1 MFTKSKNKK
10 HFKNVFINI
19 GFAVFLLFAATTVF
33 SCDSI
38 FDNDIQPE
46 SESSEEQLETAD
58 SSSGSDSSSAESS
71 GGSIQNSPG
80 AESGG
85 TQAAGQNPLTRI
97 IPPVQFEGYI
107 FTAGTNPDEID
118 SIIARAEAE
127 LLAREE
133 EQGLISPS
141 EADAFR
147 SALPLLPTDIGEEE
161 SNRYVYYVKAYGHT
175 TGNPAELCEVT
186 EDEVS
191 YMPPESGSTFIKKFR
206 MSLEVGKD
214 WTIESGLKKKPV
226 GTPGQAGYQAEIIL
240 LKDTFPI
247 VTTETNALLNHAFV
261 LKPLTGGQGKID
273 LKIILDSQAGSKVGS
288 IVLKNDVTAE
298 VLTNMTAQRNSA
310 TEYTIRSTASDGF
323 ISSGQYPVRIVFM
336 SGENGTGYQQY
347 CSIQTINIFNNLTTN
362 KWDGVPL
369 ATSGGSG
376 GSPQLNKFLITN
388 QAITDAANNMF
399 YVGNAMTAASDSNTG
414 SPMSPF
420 ASLQKAV
427 DTIAAN
433 GSASKSYT
441 IFITQ
446 TIETTSGT
454 VFPSTLNGKAAS
466 IRIEGKTI
474 SGNTP
479 PALKLAASGSGS
491 VIRSESSVPVSF
503 EKLEISGGKGTDVEG
518 VLKGGGIYIAGG
530 SVTVGSGVDIKNNSV
545 GTTGVGSGVY
555 VAHVG
560 SGSTASSVFKMK
572 GAAKV
577 SAGNDVCLA
586 EGESIT
592 VQGLTGTGAAATIT
606 PEKWKHNL
614 VVLTGTGVTTAVADR
629 FPLNIPS
636 IDPDEWQ
643 KIIATDGTSVKVD
656 APIYVGTGGNDE
668 TYPGTR
674 TKPFATF
681 ARACQE
687 MTEAKAYTIYVKG
700 TVTGKQT
707 IPGSGNTPAATSI
720 KITVNKST
728 TIPGA
733 GGTPDSDAV
742 LNAGCT
748 NSNNGTALTINT
760 AIPVTIEH
768 LTVRGGWLSNM
779 GGGNGAGIR
788 LAGNATLK
796 LGHGAVVKGN
806 YSGGSA
812 GGVYVT
818 EGTKLFMYGSAL
830 IGDSGTAVASS
841 HNQFSYNND
850 DTTTADCANGAAG
863 ANGGGIF
870 CDKGTI
876 YLGYT
881 GFDTDGTTPVLAAGD
896 DAFTGGVCRNYSN
909 TQGGA
914 IYVSSGTAYI
924 AGGNYSNNF
933 SQNGGGGAISIYKST
948 VYISG
953 GNFENNKARYGGG
966 IAVRT
971 ASSAASSCVMTG
983 GTIGGNSR
991 PNVVYSSLHP
1001 EQANGGA
1008 VYIEPDTTFSLGGSA
1023 YIPYGGSIK
1032 SNDVYLAKTVSGDT
1046 VKYATLNVTSSNTD
1060 LTGSDTLVAVITPQ
1074 EYKRGIP
1081 ILSGTD
1087 AILGTF
1093 TAAGSKLQLSE
1104 NDSDWTRNV
1113 TPATATE
1120 SGKLTITSPVYVV
1133 DSAETN
1139 STRPAGF
1146 SKGLTAAAGALGT
1159 MNKPFSN
1166 ISDAT
1171 SVFENVN
1178 SPAEIIIVGTVNG
1191 AQSVGVMSASELTIK
1206 GYMASGETSSTAKLY
1221 GNFPTAS
1228 TSGTVLTLNVLK
1240 TGTTSDYVPVIIK
1253 DLTISGGNTTG
1264 DGGGIKNSSGTLTL
1278 AEGVRITGNRATG
1291 KGGGIYN
1298 DSGMILMY
1306 GDAWVGDSTATLAS
1320 GDDISSSQ
1328 CANTAQHGG
1337 GIYNNNGK
1345 LVFGYSAYT
1354 SETNNTPQELTGGV
1368 GRNYVSGA
1376 GGGIYSYSD
1385 TSITSIKTGKFC
1397 YNKSLV
1403 NGGGLYIHKLYLSG
1417 GTIYNNEA
1425 LKADASAGKGG
1436 GVYINT
1442 GFIEMSGGIIKSNSA
1457 YYGGG
1462 VYISPNQRLTMSGG
1476 VIGGDG
1482 VPNTAVASGGGVFV
1496 EAHATF
1502 NVSAAALVWQGSEKS
1517 NDVCCYTDNFVTL
1530 ADSLNG
1536 SGNTSS
1542 NKMVLTP
1549 FSWGRGKKILGGGAK
1564 LTSTELGKFKI
1575 SDDEWS
1581 ILLDGT
1587 GADTVGRINADIWVA
1602 GKGADGSV
1610 TLSTGVGDSATGGL
1624 APSDSNRGT
1633 KKQPYATIK
1642 KAVQQIGNI
1651 NKKADYT
1658 INIDGTLTG
1667 TQQIYSDDLSTGQ
1680 ANKLILLGT
1689 TADGTGVTNPTTL
1702 NGGFTSSDKGTT
1714 LSITTPVPIEIKN
1727 LKITGGYA
1735 SSKGGGILVNGY
1747 KVHLTLDEGALITGN
1762 TSSNDGGGIYFVG
1775 ANSVENRATLIMKS
1789 NAQISGNYANITG
1802 GGVFLEYAD
1811 LCMSGNALIGQLTS
1825 TNDYA
1830 TSSTGNHSNKAES
1843 YGGGVYCRWSAKI
1856 RLGYASPDSN
1866 DKSLLNDGYGIIYNY
1881 SDDNGGGIC
1890 VVSGDTIEIDSG
1902 SISKNGCY
1910 RDGGAVSLGV
1920 GSAMTMTGGTISYNY
1935 AGNNGGGVC
1944 VESGSLDSNYG
1955 TFSLEGGTF
1964 TENTV
1969 NNSSSYNGGAI
1980 CVKAPYGKFNI
1991 KGSPSLPS
1999 SGLKNNDIYLKSYTQ
2014 SDVTYYAKVNIAAAL
2029 GNSASLTI
2037 TPPSYDG
2044 SIVYLSETSTGLM
2057 AANFAKISVTPDGS
2071 TSPAT
2076 PYYMGPYGKLIT
2088 APSASAFSTASE
2100 VVAAGKVAA
2109 CTQSDFAK
2117 IAGWVNGGSDLEG
2130 VTVELFNDITI
2141 SSSYTPIG
2149 SNGTHA
2155 FKGDIDGHGYTIT
2168 FNNLTIYSTCIGVV
2182 GIAHGSTFKNLNVT
2196 GSISSIYPYIGGI
2209 VGSLRDGGRI
2219 ENCTS
2224 SLNINYTDDD
2234 TARIGGIVG
2243 EIQATN
2249 GSRNSYIINC
2259 INTGNITSSDIHGGG
2274 CGGIAGNAND
2284 AIIRNCY
2291 NSGNVNGVFQ
2301 CGGIVGA
2308 AASGIS
2314 GAHGCE
2320 IENCGNTG
2328 TISISS
2334 TESTKKN
2341 RVGGIVG
2348 GPINSDT
2355 KHAPQIKCCFN
2366 SGTITNTDGTGKGFG
2381 IYGYESK
2388 GLGSMTNC
2396 YWLSGTCLIGMNN
2409 VADDT
2414 SLIYTTASSVLSN
2427 LNTLNTSNSTT
2438 YKKWK
2443 VSGNSFVFDE

>member
-58 SSSGSDSSSAESS
+58 SSSGSDSSSAGSS
-71 GGSIQNSPG
+71 GGSVQNSPG
-80 AESGG
+80 ADSGG
-85 TQAAGQNPLTRI
+85 TQAADQNPFTRI

-118 SIIARAEAE
+118 SIITRAEAE

-214 WTIESGLKKKPV
+214 WTIEAGLKKKPV

-288 IVLKNDVTAE
+288 IVLKDDVTAA

-310 TEYTIRSTASDGF
+310 TEYTILSTASDGF

-369 ATSGGSG
+369 ATSGGLG

-454 VFPSTLNGKAAS
+454 VFPSSLNGKAAS

-479 PALKLAASGSGS
+479 PALKLSATGSGS

-518 VLKGGGIYIAGG
+518 VLKGGGIYVAGG

-606 PEKWKHNL
+606 PENWKHNL
-614 VVLTGTGVTTAVADR
+614 VVLTGTGITTAVADR
-629 FPLNIPS
+629 FPLNLPS

-656 APIYVGTGGNDE
+656 APIYVEEGGNDE

-687 MTEAKAYTIYVKG
+687 MTEAKAYTVYVKG

-707 IPGSGNTPAATSI
+707 IPGTGNTPAATSI

-841 HNQFSYNND
+841 HNQFSYNNE

-933 SQNGGGGAISIYKST
+933 AQNGGGGAISIYKST

-983 GTIGGNSR
+983 GTIGGNGR

-1060 LTGSDTLVAVITPQ
+1060 LTGSTTLVAVITPQ

-1081 ILSGTD
+1081 VLSGTD

-1120 SGKLTITSPVYVV
+1120 PGKLTITSPVYVV
-1133 DSAETN
+1133 DSAVVN

-1146 SKGLTAAAGALGT
+1146 SKGLTAAAGGLGT

-1191 AQSVGVMSASELTIK
+1191 AQSVGTMSASELTIK
-1206 GYMASGETSSTAKLY
+1206 GYMASGETSSSAKLY
-1221 GNFPTAS
+1221 GNFSSAS
-1228 TSGTVLTLNVLK
+1228 DSGTVLTLNASK
-1240 TGTTSDYVPVIIK
+1240 TGTTSAVPVIIK

-1278 AEGVRITGNRATG
+1278 AEGVRITGNKATG

-1337 GIYNNNGK
+1337 GIYNAAGK
-1345 LVFGYSAYT
+1345 LAFGYSAYT

-1403 NGGGLYIHKLYLSG
+1403 NGGGLYICKLYLSG

-1425 LKADASAGKGG
+1425 LKADSSAGKGG

-1457 YYGGG
+1457 YSGGG
-1462 VYISPNQRLTMSGG
+1462 IFISPSQRLTMSGG

-1549 FSWGRGKKILGGGAK
+1549 LSWGRGKKILGGGAK
-1564 LTSTELGKFKI
+1564 LTSTELEKFKI

-1581 ILLDGT
+1581 ILSDGT
-1587 GADTVGRINADIWVA
+1587 GAATVGRINADIWVA

-1642 KAVQQIGNI
+1642 KAVQQIGYI

-1667 TQQIYSDDLSTGQ
+1667 TQQIYSNDLSTDQ

-1702 NGGFTSSDKGTT
+1702 NGGFTSSNKGVT

-1727 LKITGGYA
+1727 LKITGGYT

-1762 TSSNDGGGIYFVG
+1762 TSSSEGGGIYFEG
-1775 ANSVENRATLIMKS
+1775 KDGENRATLIMKS
-1789 NAQISGNYANITG
+1789 NAQISGNTASVNG
-1802 GGVFLEYAD
+1802 GGVYLSYAD
-1811 LCMSGNALIGQLTS
+1811 LCMSDYALIGQLTS

-1830 TSSTGNHSNKAES
+1830 TNTTGGYSNKADS
-1843 YGGGVYCRWSAKI
+1843 YGGGVYCLWNAKI

-1881 SDDNGGGIC
+1881 SAVNGGGIC
-1890 VVSGDTIEIDSG
+1890 VSSEDTIEIDSG

-1910 RDGGAVSLGV
+1910 RDGGAVSVGT

-1944 VESGSLDSNYG
+1944 VESGSSDSYYG

-1969 NNSSSYNGGAI
+1969 NNSTSYNGGAI
-1980 CVKAPYGKFNI
+1980 YVKAPYGIFNI

-1999 SGLKNNDIYLKSYTQ
+1999 SGLRNNDVYLHSTVK

-2044 SIVYLSETSTGLM
+2044 SIVYLSESSTGLM
-2057 AANFAKISVTPDGS
+2057 AANFAKISVTPDAS

-2076 PYYMGPYGKLIT
+2076 PYYMGPAGKLIT
-2088 APSASAFSTASE
+2088 APAISAFAEAPTSGTAGVCS
-2100 VVAAGKVAA
+2100 VDDFNTIARWVRTDGK
-2109 CTQSDFAK
+2109 
-2117 IAGWVNGGSDLEG
+2117 DLSG
-2130 VTVELFNDITI
+2130 VTIELCDDFTLGSTNSSIGYSSSKPFKGTIDGKGHTITYDGATGSFVGYAGTGAVIKDLTFESENTI
-2141 SSSYTPIG
+2141 SFPAVANTIEGATIQNCVNYCNVSYTR
-2149 SNGTHA
+2149 NA
-2155 FKGDIDGHGYTIT
+2155 
-2168 FNNLTIYSTCIGVV
+2168 
-2182 GIAHGSTFKNLNVT
+2182 
-2196 GSISSIYPYIGGI
+2196 GGI
-2209 VGSLRDGGRI
+2209 VGTASSTGAVNGSGATSRDCVISDCVNYGSVTATGSGDVGGIVSNGHSCRI
-2219 ENCTS
+2219 INCEQYGNVSNQSTQS
-2224 SLNINYTDDD
+2224 GAL
-2234 TARIGGIVG
+2234 AGGIVG
-2243 EIQATN
+2243 
-2249 GSRNSYIINC
+2249 RPSYNVTGENVAC
-2259 INTGNITSSDIHGGG
+2259 I
-2274 CGGIAGNAND
+2274 
-2284 AIIRNCY
+2284 
-2291 NSGNVNGVFQ
+2291 
-2301 CGGIVGA
+2301 
-2308 AASGIS
+2308 
-2314 GAHGCE
+2314 
-2320 IENCGNTG
+2320 IENCCVTGNVTAGLIAGGIIGGATSGTSRVLNCCFTG
-2328 TISISS
+2328 TVHGDFKSAAIGSGAYSNDFYVSNADLTISS
-2334 TESTKKN
+2334 DSPATTAAGVTRVTAITST
-2341 RVGGIVG
+2341 VIGSL
-2348 GPINSDT
+2348 NS
-2355 KHAPQIKCCFN
+2355 PV
-2366 SGTITNTDGTGKGFG
+2366 TN
-2381 IYGYESK
+2381 ISSEM
-2388 GLGSMTNC
+2388 LGSSNYSRYRT
-2396 YWLSGTCLIGMNN
+2396 WTL
-2409 VADDT
+2409 D
-2414 SLIYTTASSVLSN
+2414 ASNKPKLVR
-2427 LNTLNTSNSTT
+2427 
-2438 YKKWK
+2438 
-2443 VSGNSFVFDE
+2443 D

>member
-19 GFAVFLLFAATTVF
+19 VFAVFLLFAATSVF

-58 SSSGSDSSSAESS
+58 SSSGSDSSSAGSS
-71 GGSIQNSPG
+71 GGSVQNSPG

-85 TQAAGQNPLTRI
+85 TQAADQNPFTRI

-214 WTIESGLKKKPV
+214 WTIEAGLKKKPV
-226 GTPGQAGYQAEIIL
+226 GTSGQAGYQAEIIL

-288 IVLKNDVTAE
+288 IVLKDDVTAA

-310 TEYTIRSTASDGF
+310 TEYTILSTASDGF

-454 VFPSTLNGKAAS
+454 VFPSSLNGKAAS

-545 GTTGVGSGVY
+545 GATGVGSGVY

-606 PEKWKHNL
+606 PEKWKRNS
-614 VVLTGTGVTTAVADR
+614 VVLTGTGITTAVTDR
-629 FPLNIPS
+629 FPLNLPS
-636 IDPDEWQ
+636 VDPDEWQ
-643 KIIATDGTSVKVD
+643 KIISADATSVKID
-656 APIYVGTGGNDE
+656 APIYVGEGGDDDN
-668 TYPGTR
+668 YPGTR
-674 TKPFATF
+674 TKPFASLN
-681 ARACQE
+681 RAME
-687 MTEAKAYTIYVKG
+687 ELTEIKDYTIYVKG
-700 TVTGKQT
+700 TITGPQTLRKDNESWASNAGKPTGVT
-707 IPGSGNTPAATSI
+707 
-720 KITVNKST
+720 ITVNKST
-728 TIPGA
+728 SIPGT
-733 GGTPDSDAV
+733 GGVPDADAV
-742 LNAGCT
+742 LDAGLM
-748 NSNNGTALTINT
+748 GGYGYRPALLIQTK
-760 AIPVTIEH
+760 IPVTIEH
-768 LTVRGGWLSNM
+768 LTITGGNNISAD
-779 GGGNGAGIR
+779 GGGIEISSMNGYA
-788 LAGNATLK
+788 LETVLK
-796 LGHGAVVKGN
+796 LGNGVVITGNYAGESGGGLSIPKNAVV
-806 YSGGSA
+806 
-812 GGVYVT
+812 
-818 EGTKLFMYGSAL
+818 FMYGSAL
-830 IGDSGTAVASS
+830 IGDATETLATGNNRNNITASANTAGGSS
-841 HNQFSYNND
+841 D
-850 DTTTADCANGAAG
+850 IKG
-863 ANGGGIF
+863 GGGIN
-870 CDKGTI
+870 CRGKL

-881 GFDTDGTTPVLAAGD
+881 GFDTEGNPVLATGD
-896 DAFTGGVCRNYSN
+896 NAFTGGVCRNY
-909 TQGGA
+909 TQGAGGGILA
-914 IYVSSGTAYI
+914 RDGFVMI
-924 AGGNYSNNF
+924 AGGKYSYNYSEYKA
-933 SQNGGGGAISIYKST
+933 GGAVSLRT
-948 VYISG
+948 VDRTSASLTISG
-953 GNFENNKARYGGG
+953 GNFEGNKAKQGGAISVG
-966 IAVRT
+966 TYTSNAGVYRSGAVCT
-971 ASSAASSCVMTG
+971 MTG
-983 GTIGGNSR
+983 GTIGGNSH
-991 PNVVYSSLHP
+991 PNTAT
-1001 EQANGGA
+1001 EAGGA
-1008 VYIEPDTTFSLGGSA
+1008 VYIEPDTTFSLGGNA

-1133 DSAETN
+1133 DSAEVN

-1146 SKGLTAAAGALGT
+1146 SKGLTATAGGLGT

-1221 GNFPTAS
+1221 GKFSTAS

-1253 DLTISGGNTTG
+1253 DLTISGGNKTG

-1278 AEGVRITGNRATG
+1278 AEGVRITGNKATG
-1291 KGGGIYN
+1291 NGGGIYN
-1298 DSGMILMY
+1298 DSGTILMY

-1337 GIYNNNGK
+1337 GIYNYAGK
-1345 LVFGYSAYT
+1345 LAFGYSAYT

-1403 NGGGLYIHKLYLSG
+1403 NGGGLYICKLYLSG
-1417 GTIYNNEA
+1417 GTIYNNDA
-1425 LKADASAGKGG
+1425 LKADSSAGKGG

-1462 VYISPNQRLTMSGG
+1462 VYISPSQRLTMSGG

-1482 VPNTAVASGGGVFV
+1482 VPNTAVANGGGVFV

-1530 ADSLNG
+1530 ADSLND

-1549 FSWGRGKKILGGGAK
+1549 FSWGRGKKILDGGAK

-1581 ILLDGT
+1581 IISDGT
-1587 GADTVGRINADIWVA
+1587 GAATVGRINADIWVA

-1642 KAVQQIGNI
+1642 KAVQQIGYI

-1658 INIDGTLTG
+1658 INIDGTLTS
-1667 TQQIYSDDLSTGQ
+1667 TQQIYSDDLSTDQ

-1702 NGGFTSSDKGTT
+1702 NGGFTSSNKGVT

-1727 LKITGGYA
+1727 LKITGGYT

-1762 TSSNDGGGIYFVG
+1762 TSSSEGGGIYFEG
-1775 ANSVENRATLIMKS
+1775 KDGENRATLIMKS
-1789 NAQISGNYANITG
+1789 NAQISGNTASVNG
-1802 GGVFLEYAD
+1802 GGVYLSYAD
-1811 LCMSGNALIGQLTS
+1811 LCMSDYALIGQLTS

-1830 TSSTGNHSNKAES
+1830 TNTTGGYSNKAS
-1843 YGGGVYCRWSAKI
+1843 LGAGVYCMYDAKV
-1856 RLGYASPDSN
+1856 RLGYASPEAD
-1866 DKSLLNDGYGIIYNY
+1866 DKKLLNDGYGIIYNY
-1881 SDDNGGGIC
+1881 AGTAGGGIC
-1890 VVSGDTIEIDSG
+1890 SYSTHNTIEMDSG
-1902 SISKNGCY
+1902 NISKNTGY
-1910 RDGGAVSLGV
+1910 DNSGGVYLPSGFV
-1920 GSAMTMTGGTISYNY
+1920 MIMTGGTISYNY
-1935 AGNNGGGVC
+1935 TAKQGGGVY
-1944 VESGSLDSNYG
+1944 VGSGTSSDKFA
-1955 TFSLEGGTF
+1955 TFTLEGGTF
-1964 TENTV
+1964 TGNTV
-1969 NNSSSYNGGAI
+1969 GGSSSDYRGGAI
-1980 CVKAPYGKFNI
+1980 YVEAPYGTFNI

-1999 SGLKNNDIYLKSYTQ
+1999 SGLNNNDVYLHSTVKSG
-2014 SDVTYYAKVNIAAAL
+2014 VTYYTKANIAAAL
-2029 GNSASLTI
+2029 GNSASLII

-2044 SIVYLSETSTGLM
+2044 SIVYLSETTTGLIS
-2057 AANFAKISVTPDGS
+2057 ANFSKISVTPDAS

-2076 PYYMGPYGKLIT
+2076 QYYMSPAGKLIT
-2088 APSASAFSTASE
+2088 APAISAFAEAPTSGTAAICSADDFNTIARW
-2100 VVAAGKVAA
+2100 VRTDGK
-2109 CTQSDFAK
+2109 
-2117 IAGWVNGGSDLEG
+2117 DLSG
-2130 VTVELFNDITI
+2130 VTIELCDDFTLGSTNSSIGYSSSKPFKGTIDGKGHTITYDGATNSFVGYAGTGAVIKNLTFESANTI
-2141 SSSYTPIG
+2141 SFPSVADTIEGTTIQNCVNYCDVSYYDDAG
-2149 SNGTHA
+2149 G
-2155 FKGDIDGHGYTIT
+2155 
-2168 FNNLTIYSTCIGVV
+2168 LV
-2182 GIAHGSTFKNLNVT
+2182 GLA
-2196 GSISSIYPYIGGI
+2196 
-2209 VGSLRDGGRI
+2209 
-2219 ENCTS
+2219 
-2224 SLNINYTDDD
+2224 
-2234 TARIGGIVG
+2234 
-2243 EIQATN
+2243 QATN
-2249 GSRNSYIINC
+2249 GSSATARDCVISDCVNYGNVTSTTGDAGGIASNADTCRIINC
-2259 INTGNITSSDIHGGG
+2259 EQ
-2274 CGGIAGNAND
+2274 
-2284 AIIRNCY
+2284 Y
-2291 NSGNVNGVFQ
+2291 GNVSCTNGWA
-2301 CGGIVGA
+2301 GGIVGRPSYNLTGESVA
-2308 AASGIS
+2308 CI
-2314 GAHGCE
+2314 
-2320 IENCGNTG
+2320 IENCCTTGNVSAG
-2328 TISISS
+2328 
-2334 TESTKKN
+2334 KMA
-2341 RVGGIVG
+2341 GGIVG
-2348 GPINSDT
+2348 VVTQGTSRILN
-2355 KHAPQIKCCFN
+2355 CCFTGTVSGGLKAAAIGAGAYSNDFYVSDVDLVISSN
-2366 SGTITNTDGTGKGFG
+2366 S
-2381 IYGYESK
+2381 S
-2388 GLGSMTNC
+2388 
-2396 YWLSGTCLIGMNN
+2396 
-2409 VADDT
+2409 A
-2414 SLIYTTASSVLSN
+2414 TTATGVTRVTVMTSTQIGL
-2427 LNTLNTSNSTT
+2427 LNAPATNIASEMLGTSNYSSYRTWT
-2438 YKKWK
+2438 LDASNKPKL
-2443 VSGNSFVFDE
+2443 VRD

>member
-1 MFTKSKNKK
+1 MFTKSKDKK
-10 HFKNVFINI
+10 HFKKVFINI
-19 GFAVFLLFAATTVF
+19 GFAVFLLFAATSFF

-46 SESSEEQLETAD
+46 SESSEEQQETAD
-58 SSSGSDSSSAESS
+58 SSSGSDSSSAGSS
-71 GGSIQNSPG
+71 GGSAQNSPD

-85 TQAAGQNPLTRI
+85 TQAADQNPFTRI

-214 WTIESGLKKKPV
+214 WTIEAGLKKKPV
-226 GTPGQAGYQAEIIL
+226 GTPGQAGYQAEAIL

-288 IVLKNDVTAE
+288 IVLKDDVTAA
-298 VLTNMTAQRNSA
+298 VLTNMTAQRNSE

-336 SGENGTGYQQY
+336 SINENGTEYQQY

-362 KWDGVPL
+362 KWEGVPL

-446 TIETTSGT
+446 TIETNLGT
-454 VFPSTLNGKAAS
+454 VFPSSLNGKAAS

-474 SGNTP
+474 SGNTS
-479 PALKLAASGSGS
+479 PALKLAATGSGS

-614 VVLTGTGVTTAVADR
+614 VVLTGTGITTAVADR
-629 FPLNIPS
+629 FPLNLPS
-636 IDPDEWQ
+636 PDPDEWS
-643 KIIATDGTSVKVD
+643 KVVSADGTSVKID
-656 APIYVGTGGNDE
+656 APIYVGTDGNDE

-687 MTEAKAYTIYVKG
+687 MTEVKAYTIYVKG

-748 NSNNGTALTINT
+748 SSIDNSGNALTIST

-768 LTVRGGWLSNM
+768 LTVRGGYVHSS
-779 GGGNGAGIR
+779 GVDGAGIC
-788 LAGNATLK
+788 LADSSNATLK
-796 LGHGAVVKGN
+796 LGPGVVVKGN
-806 YSGGSA
+806 YSENNA
-812 GGVYVT
+812 GGVYVSQEAT
-818 EGTKLFMYGSAL
+818 LFMYGSAL
-830 IGDSGTAVASS
+830 IGDLKTTVAAGN
-841 HNQFSYNND
+841 NQNSYMND
-850 DTTTADCANGAAG
+850 DTTAAPCANAADSSNG
-863 ANGGGIF
+863 HGGGGIL
-870 CDKGTI
+870 CKGTI

-881 GFDTDGTTPVLAAGD
+881 GFDTDGTTPVLAAGE
-896 DAFTGGVCRNYSN
+896 DAFTGGVCRNFSGGH
-909 TQGGA
+909 GGA

-924 AGGNYSNNF
+924 AGGNYFNNF
-933 SQNGGGGAISIYKST
+933 AQNGGGGAISIFQST

-966 IAVRT
+966 IALRT
-971 ASSAASSCVMTG
+971 ASSPASSCEMTG
-983 GTIGGNSR
+983 GTIGGNGR
-991 PNVVYSSLHP
+991 PNVVYSSLYP

-1008 VYIEPDTTFSLGGSA
+1008 VYIEPDTTFSLRGSA

-1032 SNDVYLAKTVSGDT
+1032 SNDVYLAKAVSGDT

-1060 LTGSDTLVAVITPQ
+1060 LTGSDTLVAAITPQ

-1139 STRPAGF
+1139 STRPACF
-1146 SKGLTAAAGALGT
+1146 SKGLTATAGGLGT

-1206 GYMASGETSSTAKLY
+1206 GYIPSGETSSSAKLY
-1221 GNFPTAS
+1221 GNFFSAS
-1228 TSGTVLTLNVLK
+1228 DSGTVLTLNASK
-1240 TGTTSDYVPVIIK
+1240 TGTTSSIPVIIK

-1278 AEGVRITGNRATG
+1278 AEGVRITGNKATG

-1298 DSGMILMY
+1298 DTGTILMY

-1337 GIYNNNGK
+1337 GIYNYVGK
-1345 LVFGYSAYT
+1345 LAFGYSAYT

-1385 TSITSIKTGKFC
+1385 TSIISIKTGKFC

-1425 LKADASAGKGG
+1425 LKADSSAGKGG

-1462 VYISPNQRLTMSGG
+1462 VYISPNRSMTMSGG

-1530 ADSLNG
+1530 ADSLNS

-1575 SDDEWS
+1575 SDDDWS

-1624 APSDSNRGT
+1624 APGDSNRGT

-1667 TQQIYSDDLSTGQ
+1667 TQQIYSDDLSTDQ

-1702 NGGFTSSDKGTT
+1702 NGGFTSSNKGTT

-1762 TSSNDGGGIYFVG
+1762 TSNNDGGGIYFVG

-1789 NAQISGNYANITG
+1789 NAQISGNYANSKG
-1802 GGVFLEYAD
+1802 GGVYLEYAD

-1843 YGGGVYCRWSAKI
+1843 DGGGVYCRYNAKI

-1890 VVSGDTIEIDSG
+1890 VFSGDTIEIDSG

-1910 RDGGAVSLGV
+1910 RDGGAVFVRV

-1980 CVKAPYGKFNI
+1980 CVKAPYGIFNI

-1999 SGLKNNDIYLKSYTQ
+1999 SGLKNNDVYLHSTVKSG
-2014 SDVTYYAKVNIAAAL
+2014 VTYYAKVNIAAAL

-2044 SIVYLSETSTGLM
+2044 SIVYLSESTTGLM
-2057 AANFAKISVTPDGS
+2057 TANFAKISVTPDGS

-2088 APSASAFSTASE
+2088 APAISAFAEAPTSGTAGVCSVDDFNTIARWVRTDGKDLSGVTIELCDDFTLGSTNSSIGYSSLKPFKGTIDGKGHTITYDGATNSFVGYAGTGAVIKDLTFTSANTISFPSVADEIQGATIQNCVNYCNVSYTRNAGGIVGTASSTGAANGSGATSRDCVISDCVNYGSVTATGSGDVGGIVSNGHSCRIINCE
-2100 VVAAGKVAA
+2100 QYGNVSNLSSQAGALAGGIVGRPSYNVTGENVACIIENCCVTGNVTAGL
-2109 CTQSDFAK
+2109 
-2117 IAGWVNGGSDLEG
+2117 IAGGIIGGATSGTSRVLNCCFAGTVNGGSKSAAIG
-2130 VTVELFNDITI
+2130 SGAYSNDFYVSNADFTI
-2141 SSSYTPIG
+2141 SSDSSATTATGVTRVTVMTSTQIG
-2149 SNGTHA
+2149 
-2155 FKGDIDGHGYTIT
+2155 
-2168 FNNLTIYSTCIGVV
+2168 L
-2182 GIAHGSTFKNLNVT
+2182 LNA
-2196 GSISSIYPYIGGI
+2196 P
-2209 VGSLRDGGRI
+2209 
-2219 ENCTS
+2219 
-2224 SLNINYTDDD
+2224 
-2234 TARIGGIVG
+2234 
-2243 EIQATN
+2243 ATN
-2249 GSRNSYIINC
+2249 
-2259 INTGNITSSDIHGGG
+2259 
-2274 CGGIAGNAND
+2274 IA
-2284 AIIRNCY
+2284 
-2291 NSGNVNGVFQ
+2291 S
-2301 CGGIVGA
+2301 
-2308 AASGIS
+2308 
-2314 GAHGCE
+2314 E
-2320 IENCGNTG
+2320 M
-2328 TISISS
+2328 
-2334 TESTKKN
+2334 
-2341 RVGGIVG
+2341 
-2348 GPINSDT
+2348 
-2355 KHAPQIKCCFN
+2355 
-2366 SGTITNTDGTGKGFG
+2366 
-2381 IYGYESK
+2381 
-2388 GLGSMTNC
+2388 LG
-2396 YWLSGTCLIGMNN
+2396 
-2409 VADDT
+2409 
-2414 SLIYTTASSVLSN
+2414 
-2427 LNTLNTSNSTT
+2427 TSNYFSYRTWT
-2438 YKKWK
+2438 LDASNKPKL
-2443 VSGNSFVFDE
+2443 VRD

>member
-10 HFKNVFINI
+10 HLKKVFINI

-46 SESSEEQLETAD
+46 SESSEEQMETAD
-58 SSSGSDSSSAESS
+58 SLSGSDSSSAGSS
-71 GGSIQNSPG
+71 GGSVQNSPG

-85 TQAAGQNPLTRI
+85 TQAADQNSFTRI

-214 WTIESGLKKKPV
+214 WTIEAGLKKKPV

-288 IVLKNDVTAE
+288 IVLKDDVTAA

-310 TEYTIRSTASDGF
+310 TEYTILSTASDGF

-376 GSPQLNKFLITN
+376 GSPQLNKFLVTD

-427 DTIAAN
+427 NTIAAN

-446 TIETTSGT
+446 TIETNSGT

-474 SGNTP
+474 TGNTS
-479 PALKLAASGSGS
+479 PALKLSASGSGS

-545 GTTGVGSGVY
+545 GTTGAGSGVY

-592 VQGLTGTGAAATIT
+592 VQGLTGTGAVAVIT
-606 PEKWKHNL
+606 PEVWKRNS
-614 VVLTGTGVTTAVADR
+614 VVLTGTGITTAVTDR
-629 FPLNIPS
+629 FPLNLPS
-636 IDPDEWQ
+636 PDPDEWS
-643 KIIATDGTSVKVD
+643 KVVSADGTSVKID
-656 APIYVGTGGNDE
+656 APIYVGEGGSNDD
-668 TYPGTR
+668 PGTR
-674 TKPFATF
+674 TKPFASLN
-681 ARACQE
+681 RAME
-687 MTEAKAYTIYVKG
+687 ELTEIKDYTIYVKG
-700 TVTGKQT
+700 TITGKQT
-707 IPGSGNTPAATSI
+707 LSKQGESWGSNAGKPTGVT
-720 KITVNKST
+720 ITVNKST
-728 TIPGA
+728 SIPGT
-733 GGTPDSDAV
+733 GGVPDADAV
-742 LNAGCT
+742 LDAGLMGT
-748 NSNNGTALTINT
+748 NSYNPALLIQTK
-760 AIPVTIEH
+760 IPVTIEH
-768 LTVRGGWLSNM
+768 LTITGGNNSYADGGGIQISNM
-779 GGGNGAGIR
+779 NDYA
-788 LAGNATLK
+788 LETVLK
-796 LGHGAVVKGN
+796 LGNGVVITGNYAGESGGGLSIPKNAVV
-806 YSGGSA
+806 
-812 GGVYVT
+812 
-818 EGTKLFMYGSAL
+818 FMYGSAL
-830 IGDSGTAVASS
+830 IGDATETLATGNNRNNITASANTAGGSS
-841 HNQFSYNND
+841 D
-850 DTTTADCANGAAG
+850 IKG
-863 ANGGGIF
+863 GGGIY
-870 CDKGTI
+870 CRGKL

-881 GFDTDGTTPVLAAGD
+881 GFDTEGNPVLATGD
-896 DAFTGGVCRNYSN
+896 NAFTGGVCRNYTQGAGGGILARDGFVMIAGGKYSYN
-909 TQGGA
+909 YSEYKAGGAVSLRTVDRTSASLTISGGTFEGNKAKQGGA
-914 IYVSSGTAYI
+914 ISVGTYTTRSG
-924 AGGNYSNNF
+924 
-933 SQNGGGGAISIYKST
+933 
-948 VYISG
+948 
-953 GNFENNKARYGGG
+953 
-966 IAVRT
+966 AVCT
-971 ASSAASSCVMTG
+971 MTG
-983 GTIGGNSR
+983 GTIGGNSH
-991 PNVVYSSLHP
+991 PNTAT
-1001 EQANGGA
+1001 EAGGA

-1046 VKYATLNVTSSNTD
+1046 VKYATLNVTNSNTD
-1060 LTGSDTLVAVITPQ
+1060 LTGSTTLVAAITPQ

-1081 ILSGTD
+1081 VLSGTD

-1113 TPATATE
+1113 TPATDTE

-1133 DSAETN
+1133 DSAEVN

-1146 SKGLTAAAGALGT
+1146 SKGLTATAGGLGT

-1191 AQSVGVMSASELTIK
+1191 AQSVGTMSASELTIK
-1206 GYMASGETSSTAKLY
+1206 GYMASGETSSSAKLY
-1221 GNFPTAS
+1221 GNFSSAS
-1228 TSGTVLTLNVLK
+1228 DSGTVLTLNANK
-1240 TGTTSDYVPVIIK
+1240 TGTTSAIPVIIK

-1320 GDDISSSQ
+1320 GDDISSNQ

-1345 LVFGYSAYT
+1345 LAFGYSAYT

-1403 NGGGLYIHKLYLSG
+1403 NGGGLYICKLYLSG

-1425 LKADASAGKGG
+1425 LKADSSAGKGG

-1462 VYISPNQRLTMSGG
+1462 VYISPSQRLTMSGG

-1482 VPNTAVASGGGVFV
+1482 VPNTAVANGGGVFV

-1581 ILLDGT
+1581 ILSDGT
-1587 GADTVGRINADIWVA
+1587 GAATVGRINADIWVA

-1624 APSDSNRGT
+1624 APSNDNRGT

-1642 KAVQQIGNI
+1642 KAVQQIGYI

-1667 TQQIYSDDLSTGQ
+1667 TQQIYSDDLSTDQ

-1762 TSSNDGGGIYFVG
+1762 STSSNGGGIYFVG

-1789 NAQISGNYANITG
+1789 NAQISGNYANSKG
-1802 GGVFLEYAD
+1802 GGVYLEYAD

-1843 YGGGVYCRWSAKI
+1843 DGGGVYCRYNAKI

-1881 SDDNGGGIC
+1881 SADNGGGIC
-1890 VVSGDTIEIDSG
+1890 VFSGDTIEIDSG

-1910 RDGGAVSLGV
+1910 RDGGAVFVRV
-1920 GSAMTMTGGTISYNY
+1920 GSAMTMTGGSISYNY

-1980 CVKAPYGKFNI
+1980 CVKAPYGIFNI

-1999 SGLKNNDIYLKSYTQ
+1999 SGLKNNDVYLHSTVKSG
-2014 SDVTYYAKVNIAAAL
+2014 VTYYAKVNIAAAL

-2044 SIVYLSETSTGLM
+2044 SIVYLSESSTGLM
-2057 AANFAKISVTPDGS
+2057 AANFAKISVTPDAS

-2076 PYYMGPYGKLIT
+2076 PYYMGPAGKLIT
-2088 APSASAFSTASE
+2088 APAISAFAEAPTSGTAGVCS
-2100 VVAAGKVAA
+2100 VDDFNTIARWVRTDGK
-2109 CTQSDFAK
+2109 
-2117 IAGWVNGGSDLEG
+2117 DLSG
-2130 VTVELFNDITI
+2130 VTIELCDDFTLGYTNSSIGYSSSKPFKGTIDGKGHTITYDGAVNSFVGYAGTGAVIKNLTFESANTI
-2141 SSSYTPIG
+2141 SFPAVADTIEGTTIQNCVNYCNVSYTR
-2149 SNGTHA
+2149 NA
-2155 FKGDIDGHGYTIT
+2155 
-2168 FNNLTIYSTCIGVV
+2168 
-2182 GIAHGSTFKNLNVT
+2182 
-2196 GSISSIYPYIGGI
+2196 GGI
-2209 VGSLRDGGRI
+2209 VGTASSTGATNGSGATSRDCVISDCVNYGSVTATGSGDVGGIVSNGHSCRI
-2219 ENCTS
+2219 INCEQYGNVSNLSTQS
-2224 SLNINYTDDD
+2224 GAL
-2234 TARIGGIVG
+2234 AGGIVG
-2243 EIQATN
+2243 RPSYNVTGESVACIIENCCVTGNVTAGLIAGGIIGGATN
-2249 GSRNSYIINC
+2249 GTSRVLNC
-2259 INTGNITSSDIHGGG
+2259 CFAGTVSGGSKSVAIGAGAYSNDFYVSDV
-2274 CGGIAGNAND
+2274 D
-2284 AIIRNCY
+2284 L
-2291 NSGNVNGVFQ
+2291 V
-2301 CGGIVGA
+2301 
-2308 AASGIS
+2308 
-2314 GAHGCE
+2314 
-2320 IENCGNTG
+2320 
-2328 TISISS
+2328 ISS
-2334 TESTKKN
+2334 
-2341 RVGGIVG
+2341 
-2348 GPINSDT
+2348 NSS
-2355 KHAPQIKCCFN
+2355 A
-2366 SGTITNTDGTGKGFG
+2366 
-2381 IYGYESK
+2381 
-2388 GLGSMTNC
+2388 
-2396 YWLSGTCLIGMNN
+2396 
-2409 VADDT
+2409 
-2414 SLIYTTASSVLSN
+2414 TTATGVTRVPAITPTSTVIGSLNSPVTNISSEMLG
-2427 LNTLNTSNSTT
+2427 TSNYSSYRTWT
-2438 YKKWK
+2438 L
-2443 VSGNSFVFDE
+2443 DENNKPKLVRD